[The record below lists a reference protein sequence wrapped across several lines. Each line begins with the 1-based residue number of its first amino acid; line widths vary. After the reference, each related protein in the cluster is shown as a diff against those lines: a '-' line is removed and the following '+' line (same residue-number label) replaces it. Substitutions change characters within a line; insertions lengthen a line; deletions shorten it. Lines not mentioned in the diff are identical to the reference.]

1 MNAQEHMEKIK
12 AAIRDMQKETG
23 VIVEYIGIDWV
34 TTIAGKSSFVD
45 AQFTVRSAEVDEAE

>member
-23 VIVEYIGIDWV
+23 VIVEYISIDWA
-34 TTIAGKSSFVD
+34 TTTAGKSAFVD
-45 AQFTVRSAEVDEAE
+45 AQFTVRSAEVEEG